1 MTVKIGPLLAHYL
14 YSNKRLDL
22 PGIGTFLLDN
32 SITVDTENSKQS
44 KPTLLE
50 GVSFESNI
58 SIKEPSNELIQFIS
72 EQSGRIKPLATA
84 DLDSYLWLALQF
96 LNIGKPY
103 LIEGVGSLTKINSGG
118 FAFTPG
124 QILTEKLSDYV
135 AKEAE
140 NIATREADDNYKNIF
155 YPNKNSFN
163 WKKPVVILL
172 IIAGAGLAVWGG
184 YTMYKKTSEKSNSGN
199 SQSEKKIEIL
209 PATDT
214 TGYLPDSNAINIVQK
229 TPAGTN
235 KFVLEVTD
243 KDRAIKRFN
252 KLKTYFWDVH
262 LETQDSIL
270 YKIYMLIPVATA
282 TDTTRIKDSLSMLNG
297 KKVYIEK

>member
-22 PGIGTFLLDN
+22 PGIGTFLLNN
-32 SITVDTENSKQS
+32 SVTVDTEGNKQS
-44 KPTLLE
+44 KPVLLE
-50 GVSFESNI
+50 GVSFESNT
-58 SIKEPSNELIQFIS
+58 SIKEPFDELIQFIS

-96 LNIGKPY
+96 INIGKPY
-103 LIEGVGSLTKINSGG
+103 LIEGIGTLTKVNSGG

-124 QILTEKLSDYV
+124 QILNERLSEYV

-155 YPNKNSFN
+155 YSKKERFN
-163 WKKPVVILL
+163 WKKPVTILL

-184 YTMYKKTSEKSNSGN
+184 YTVYKKTSAKNDSGN
-199 SQSEKKIEIL
+199 TQDKKKNETIQ
-209 PATDT
+209 ATDT
-214 TGYLPDSNAINIVQK
+214 TNYPVDSNAIVLVQ
-229 TPAGTN
+229 TIPAGKN

-243 KDRAIKRFN
+243 KDRAMKRFN
-252 KLKTYFWDVH
+252 KLKNYLWDVQ
-262 LETQDSIL
+262 LETKDSVSF
-270 YKIYMLIPVATA
+270 KIYMLLPVAA
-282 TDTTRIKDSLSMLNG
+282 ADTTRIKDSLSMLNG